1 MCLFLASV
9 FITQHAIV
17 FTVFGKRKIVAKHV
31 TDPTVYGKREILYIS
46 DQIILVT
53 ETDKNSQWMKQLTKC
68 LVGLAV
74 DCCKLAENYLV
85 KWKEGITPQKK
96 CF

>member
-46 DQIILVT
+46 DQIIFVT
-53 ETDKNSQWMKQLTKC
+53 DTAKKANGGFKLTK
-68 LVGLAV
+68 LSVGFAV
-74 DCCKLAENYLV
+74 GCKLLCNMERMNYTT
-85 KWKEGITPQKK
+85 EKK
-96 CF
+96 VF